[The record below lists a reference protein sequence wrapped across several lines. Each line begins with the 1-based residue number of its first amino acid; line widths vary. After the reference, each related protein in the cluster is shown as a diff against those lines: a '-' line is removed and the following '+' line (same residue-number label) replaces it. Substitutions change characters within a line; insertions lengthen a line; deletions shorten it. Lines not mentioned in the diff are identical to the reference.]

1 MQTDCQDIAISLR
14 CRHLGPHWEKWKRNM
29 DYNRNIKMKH
39 QIRETLMKKT
49 NVTHFTVPCWVENF
63 LHSENCKLDKKGW
76 LLFNHTSGYYIATT
90 GRTYK
95 LNTAR
100 TGFKPL
106 TFLLCSN
113 GANHNTTMV
122 SFGWLRRFWFQLWW
136 SFTLVSCFL

>member
-76 LLFNHTSGYYIATT
+76 LLFNHTSGYYITTT

-122 SFGWLRRFWFQLWW
+122 SFGWLRRFRFQLWW